1 VSGMA
6 YPQSRSKVI
15 QVQKPAQS
23 LQAFQQKVASGEDVQ
38 VGLLKPLLI
47 GAGAL
52 VLAAAGYFVITTMRA
67 NTLEKH
73 QTALA
78 DLQLEVSGDL
88 SGNGEP
94 ASPQE
99 LEQRMRERLP
109 RLEALAKSAPAGD
122 KALSE
127 GLLATWRLQLG
138 VQGGPA
144 PLGNDPWSQLRV
156 AQRQIAL
163 GQGKEA
169 SATLAP
175 LRSAASPDKAWAQL
189 FWSNQ
194 LTADQLLGD
203 RTQAWKDLGEYK
215 ALFKGQADPTLDR
228 QLAGV

>member
-1 VSGMA
+1 
-6 YPQSRSKVI
+6 
-15 QVQKPAQS
+15 VQKPAQS

-67 NTLEKH
+67 NNLEKH

-99 LEQRMRERLP
+99 LEKRMRDRLP
-109 RLEALAKSAPAGD
+109 RLEALAQSAPAGD

-138 VQGGPA
+138 VQGTPA
-144 PLGNDPWSQLRV
+144 PLRV

-175 LRSAASPDKAWAQL
+175 LRSAASPDKAWAPL

-194 LTADQLLGD
+194 LSADQLLGD

-215 ALFKGQADPTLDR
+215 TLFKGQADPSLDR